1 MVAEKGTPAHPVTLV
16 ACHDCDLL
24 HRLGEIPEGTAA
36 LCQRCGG
43 LLRRRRPR
51 SIERTLALVLGAA
64 VLFVVANAFPFLSFD
79 MKGQETQ
86 TTLITGVRDLWEQ
99 GKPELAALVALTI
112 FLAPLL
118 QITILLY
125 VLLPLQSGRV
135 PWQMARAFRLLRRV
149 EPWSMMEV
157 FMIGILVAI
166 VKLMDMATIVP
177 GLALWAFVLLFLL
190 ISGAVASLDPHAVWE
205 RAEERS

>member
-1 MVAEKGTPAHPVTLV
+1 MNAASERWV

-24 HRLGEIPEGTAA
+24 HRLGEMPEGATAR
-36 LCQRCGG
+36 CRRCGG
-43 LLRRRRPR
+43 MLRKRRPR
-51 SIERTLALVLGAA
+51 SIERTLALAMGAA
-64 VLFVVANAFPFLSFD
+64 ILFAVANSFPFLSFD

-86 TTLITGVRDLWEQ
+86 TTLITGVKDLWQ
-99 GKPELAALVALTI
+99 QDKPELAGLVLLTI

-118 QITILLY
+118 QISILLY
-125 VLLPLQSGRV
+125 VLVPLHSNRV

-157 FMIGILVAI
+157 FMIGILVAV
-166 VKLMDMATIVP
+166 VKLMDMAQIVP

-190 ISGAVASLDPHAVWE
+190 ISGAVASLDPQEVWE
-205 RAEERS
+205 RIEEGG